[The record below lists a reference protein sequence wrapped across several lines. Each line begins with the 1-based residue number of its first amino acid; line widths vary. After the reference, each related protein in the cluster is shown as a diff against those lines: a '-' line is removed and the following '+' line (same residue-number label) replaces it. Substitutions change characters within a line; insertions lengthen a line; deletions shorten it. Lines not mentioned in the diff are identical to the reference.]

1 MTRRAAPEASRPA
14 EPPSVPRPR
23 SAEEIA
29 RAQKLRLK
37 RTYLGVATHVGGT
50 LIVLSYFAAG
60 LLDLRHLLHY
70 LLGITLVC
78 GAFVGLILSNLNLR
92 FRDPSMTAA
101 QVIVTMWPATYV
113 MYFVTLP
120 QGRTPFMLMGVVG
133 VLFGVFA
140 LNFRRMLMVCA
151 VVFLTYTGV
160 VMAIARAAPERVD
173 VRVEAVSACAFAVV
187 MVLITYIGSYMAA
200 LRRTVRDRN
209 ARLQEA
215 NRRLEEAME
224 ELRELATRDHLTR
237 LPNRRSAL
245 EHLAQRTSGPP
256 QAPAPGARVCV
267 ALLDID
273 HFKRVNDLYGHHV
286 GDLVLRHASRAL
298 QEALH
303 TGEFVGRYGGEE
315 FLLILSATGAASVQA
330 AAQRIRAAL
339 AEVRA
344 EGLPETHR
352 LSASLGVTFYSPGE
366 SLEATLERTDRALYR
381 AKQGG
386 RDRAVLDEG
395 VSAGGWV
402 ALA

>member
-1 MTRRAAPEASRPA
+1 M
-14 EPPSVPRPR
+14 
-23 SAEEIA
+23 A

-70 LLGITLVC
+70 LVGITLIC
-78 GAFVGLILSNLNLR
+78 GAFVALILSNLNLR
-92 FRDPSMTAA
+92 LRDPSMTAA
-101 QVIVTMWPATYV
+101 QVIMTMWPATYV

-140 LNFRRMLMVCA
+140 LNLRRMLMVCA
-151 VVFLTYTGV
+151 VVFMTYTGV
-160 VMAIARAAPERVD
+160 VLAVLRTAPERVD
-173 VRVEAVSACAFAVV
+173 VRVETVSASAFAVV
-187 MVLITYIGSYMAA
+187 LVLITYIGSYMAS

-209 ARLQEA
+209 ARLQET
-215 NRRLEEAME
+215 NSRLEQAMD

-245 EHLAQRTSGPP
+245 ERLSQLTAGPAQVPVP
-256 QAPAPGARVCV
+256 ARVCV

-286 GDLVLRHASRAL
+286 GDLVLRNVSRAL
-298 QEALH
+298 QDALQPE
-303 TGEFVGRYGGEE
+303 EFVGRYGGEE
-315 FLLILSATGAASVQA
+315 FLLILSAASGAEVQA
-330 AAQRIRAAL
+330 AAGRIRAAL

-344 EGLPETHR
+344 EGLPEAHR
-352 LSASLGVTFYSPGE
+352 LTASIGVTFYWPGE
-366 SLEATLERTDRALYR
+366 NLEATLERTDRALYR
-381 AKQGG
+381 AKQEG
-386 RDRAVLDEG
+386 RNCAVLDEG
-395 VSAGGWV
+395 AVSALPEGQM